1 MPQKWVVKMLRYL
14 PTPPNEYKWESAQS
28 APETG
33 LLAEL
38 GLCVTMITHSL
49 KESVRNKLTGV
60 YTAA

>member
-1 MPQKWVVKMLRYL
+1 MGVGVSAV
-14 PTPPNEYKWESAQS
+14 YKWESVQS

-38 GLCVTMITHSL
+38 GLRVTMITHSL

>member
-1 MPQKWVVKMLRYL
+1 MLRYL
-14 PTPPNEYKWESAQS
+14 PTPPNEYKWESVQS